1 MGSPESDAPGEL
13 ERPGARL
20 QRKLMNVEKRGEWDW
35 FENPFV
41 NTRELNG
48 LRIMMAL
55 LNNWD
60 LTDVNNS
67 IYATGGQRGMS

>member
-1 MGSPESDAPGEL
+1 
-13 ERPGARL
+13 
-20 QRKLMNVEKRGEWDW
+20 MNVEKRGEWDW

-41 NTRELNG
+41 NTRDLNG